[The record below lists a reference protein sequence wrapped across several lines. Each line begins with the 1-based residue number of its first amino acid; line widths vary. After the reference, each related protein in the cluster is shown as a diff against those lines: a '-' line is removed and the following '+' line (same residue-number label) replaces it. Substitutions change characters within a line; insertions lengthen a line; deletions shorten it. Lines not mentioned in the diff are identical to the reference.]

1 MILNDYWRKLRE
13 TNAKSLIFF
22 PTSTNNLTTIN
33 NKTSS
38 LSSPPIPKIPRPK
51 SVTPPSVTTTAATTT
66 THTTVNSIISNPMVT
81 QTPPPHQLA
90 LQPPSQPPPPP
101 PPPPPPQPVTYTP
114 TTPAPTPT
122 PTGIYDTTTTYSR
135 APSRPAIF
143 YNNRHYHHHP
153 LQQPRSLHV
162 PHLHHAP
169 AAAPP
174 FIPAHQIV
182 RLNHPISQQHQLTPQ
197 RQFHFINKQQQP
209 LRSQPA
215 QINRMGV
222 RSACNNS
229 SRVQLNHPLTI
240 VKTTPNRYHP
250 HHTTISSLSSS
261 SHPSNTNPQFMVRA
275 QTTMMN
281 QRQYTSA
288 TLNKLM
294 STPQPNNHHQQ
305 QQQQHAH
312 YEPYLGDDIVGGG
325 GDDDNED
332 DDPTTSADPEFYE
345 GLHHSGRAGSA
356 HGPPNLA
363 DDIYDF
369 SMLKPSLR
377 LESSSNNP
385 TDDEDEGTCF

>member
-33 NKTSS
+33 NKTPSS
-38 LSSPPIPKIPRPK
+38 SSPLTPKISRPK
-51 SVTPPSVTTTAATTT
+51 SVTPPSVTNTATTTT
-66 THTTVNSIISNPMVT
+66 THTTINSIISNPMVT
-81 QTPPPHQLA
+81 QTPPPPHQLV
-90 LQPPSQPPPPP
+90 LQPPSQP

-135 APSRPAIF
+135 APSRPALF
-143 YNNRHYHHHP
+143 YNNRHFHHHHHA
-153 LQQPRSLHV
+153 LQHL
-162 PHLHHAP
+162 PHGSNLHHTS

-182 RLNHPISQQHQLTPQ
+182 RLNHPSSQQHQLTPQ
-197 RQFHFINKQQQP
+197 RKFHPINKQQQQP
-209 LRSQPA
+209 LLRSQPA

-222 RSACNNS
+222 RSACNS
-229 SRVQLNHPLTI
+229 SRVQLNHLSTI
-240 VKTTPNRYHP
+240 VNTTPNHYHP
-250 HHTTISSLSSS
+250 HHTTTISSLSSS
-261 SHPSNTNPQFMVRA
+261 PHPSNTNPRFMVRA

-294 STPQPNNHHQQ
+294 STPQNNNHQQ
-305 QQQQHAH
+305 QQQQNAH
-312 YEPYLGDDIVGGG
+312 YEPYLDNDIVGGG

-345 GLHHSGRAGSA
+345 GLNYSGRADSA

-385 TDDEDEGTCF
+385 TDDEDEGMC